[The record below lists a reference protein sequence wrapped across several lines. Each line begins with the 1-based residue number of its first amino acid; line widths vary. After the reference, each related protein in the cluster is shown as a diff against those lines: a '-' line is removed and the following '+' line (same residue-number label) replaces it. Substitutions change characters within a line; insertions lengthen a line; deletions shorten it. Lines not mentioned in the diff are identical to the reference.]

1 MKSKFSILLV
11 LMILVGSLTAQV
23 LVENQDS
30 NMPLYTELSDEVL
43 KPYNKLFTKTEF
55 NLEEMKSF
63 RSFLEPYAMKGDPV
77 GMLMYAKA
85 HDLYPYKKGSKKD
98 AAIALEYFEKAS
110 DAGLAD
116 ASYILYGHYRNGYMT
131 LPKDSY
137 KSLAY
142 LQKAIKQG
150 NDKTKASLMTGLAR
164 LHYSETGEVG
174 MNKDF
179 PAVKYN
185 TDLTKYYLS
194 EAVKLNPDN
203 MWAKDQLVSLN
214 EK

>member
-1 MKSKFSILLV
+1 MKSKFSILLIM
-11 LMILVGSLTAQV
+11 MILVGSLTAQV

-30 NMPLYTELSDEVL
+30 ELPLYTELSDEVL
-43 KPYNKLFTKTEF
+43 TPYKKLFSKTEF
-55 NLEEMKSF
+55 NLEEMKAF
-63 RSFLEPYAMKGDPV
+63 REWVKPYAMKGDPV

-85 HDLYPYKKGSKKD
+85 HDLYPYKKGNKKE

-116 ASYILYGHYRNGYMT
+116 ASFILYGHYRNGYMT

-137 KSLAY
+137 KSLEY
-142 LQKAIKQG
+142 MQKTIEQG
-150 NDKTKASLMTGLAR
+150 GDSTKAALMTGLAR

-174 MNKDF
+174 ANKDF

-185 TDLTKYYLS
+185 TDVTKYYLA
-194 EAVKLNPDN
+194 EAVKLNPN
-203 MWAKDQLVSLN
+203 NNWAKDQLASLN